1 MISQLTL
8 ERERERERERELVMI
23 HCTKKMENSL
33 MEVAQKLK
41 MELSYDA
48 PFIIWY
54 MCTKKVRTL
63 K

>member
-1 MISQLTL
+1 
-8 ERERERERERELVMI
+8 VMI